1 MALGLSL
8 RAGGDARGR
17 RRVTDLVALASGLFG
32 VVVAALAFVVL
43 AGANVQW
50 TEIAGYELVGLS
62 YVVTGTIAWLR
73 RPDNLIGPAILVTG
87 ITSFIPV
94 FVRVP
99 IPAVTSA
106 AFAFAWV
113 TNAFAGF
120 ILLAY
125 PSGRFFS
132 RTARLVFWVAIP
144 SSVILPIVA
153 RLFLLDSGSD
163 FSSATGPS
171 ALSYG
176 CDCRNPFVV
185 LPDDGLYGAAMLVTR
200 LITILATILILILIV
215 RRWSG
220 ATAAG
225 RRQLVP
231 VLFAGA
237 VGLAAFA
244 LDEIAFTA
252 LNGEQPILAL
262 TSVGLVLGRAAVPIG
277 FLLGLLRTQ
286 IDMALVGRLIVELGG
301 APSLERIHAMV
312 AATLHDPSVQLGYWS
327 PAAKA
332 FIGSSGHRIEPIESP
347 TRAVAMVERNG
358 RSIATIVHDPA
369 LRDDPGLV
377 ASVSAAVGLAI
388 ENRSLAAELQAQLEE
403 VRASR
408 TRIVAAAD
416 AERARIERDI
426 HDGAQQ
432 RLLALMI
439 ELRLA
444 REAVG
449 ADPKVDLAPR
459 LDRAMTNLR
468 SATDELRELA
478 RGVRPAILADA
489 GLGPAV
495 RTLAELSSC
504 PVELSIDLA
513 GRLDAAVE
521 SAAYF
526 VVAES
531 LANVVRHASAT
542 LARVVISIESDAGR
556 VVVAVTDDG
565 VGGASVDR
573 GSGIRGLKDRVEAL
587 GGQLAVESPAGN
599 GTRIRAEL
607 PCAL

>member
-8 RAGGDARGR
+8 RAGNDARGR
-17 RRVTDLVALASGLFG
+17 RRVTQLVPLASGLFG
-32 VVVAALAFVVL
+32 LAVAASASWVL
-43 AGANVQW
+43 AGASAEW

-62 YVVTGTIAWLR
+62 YIVAGTIAWHR
-73 RPDNLIGPAILVTG
+73 RPDNRIGPAILITG

-99 IPAVTSA
+99 IPAVTSV
-106 AFAFAWV
+106 AFAFAWL
-113 TNAFAGF
+113 TNLFAAFV
-120 ILLAY
+120 LLTY

-132 RTARLVFWVAIP
+132 GTARLVFWVAVVGT
-144 SSVILPIVA
+144 VIPIVA
-153 RLFLLDSGSD
+153 RLFLLDTGSD
-163 FSSATGPS
+163 FSSTTGPS
-171 ALSYG
+171 PLSYG
-176 CDCRNPFVV
+176 CDCPNPFVL
-185 LPDDGLYGAAMLVTR
+185 LPDDVLFGAAMLVAR
-200 LITILATILILILIV
+200 LLTVLVAVMVLVLIV

-220 ATAAG
+220 ATAAR

-231 VLFAGA
+231 VVFAGA
-237 VGLAAFA
+237 VGAAAFA
-244 LDEIAFTA
+244 IDLSAFYTS
-252 LNGEQPILAL
+252 NGEQPILAV
-262 TSVGLVLGRAAVPIG
+262 TSVALVLGRAAVPIG
-277 FLLGLLRTQ
+277 FLLGLLRTHF
-286 IDMALVGRLIVELGG
+286 DWSLVGRLVVELGG
-301 APSLERIHAMV
+301 APSPERIEAMV

-327 PAAKA
+327 PAAQA
-332 FIGSSGHRIEPIESP
+332 FIGAAGDRIEPVATA
-347 TRAVAMVERNG
+347 TRAVAMVDRNG
-358 RSIATIVHDPA
+358 QSIAAIVHDPA
-369 LRDDPGLV
+369 LLEDPGLV

-388 ENRSLAAELQAQLEE
+388 ENQSLTAELQTQLDE

-408 TRIVAAAD
+408 ARIVSAAD
-416 AERARIERDI
+416 AERARLERDI

-439 ELRLA
+439 ELRIA

-449 ADPKVDLAPR
+449 EDPNPELVPR
-459 LDRAMTNLR
+459 LDRAMTSLR

-495 RTLAELSSC
+495 RTLAEHSGC
-504 PVELSIDLA
+504 PVELSIDLN

-542 LARVVISIESDAGR
+542 VARVAISTESDPGR
-556 VVVAVTDDG
+556 IVVAVTDDG
-565 VGGASVDR
+565 VGGASVNR

-587 GGQLAVESPAGN
+587 GGQLTVDSRAGK
-599 GTRIRAEL
+599 GTRIRVEL

>member
-1 MALGLSL
+1 MSSATG
-8 RAGGDARGR
+8 RGR
-17 RRVTDLVALASGLFG
+17 RHVTHFVTLAFGLFG
-32 VVVAALAFVVL
+32 LAVAALAFAVL

-50 TEIAGYELVGLS
+50 TEVAGYELVGLS
-62 YVVTGTIAWLR
+62 YIVAGTIAWLR
-73 RPDNLIGPAILVTG
+73 RPDNRIGPAILVTG

-132 RTARLVFWVAIP
+132 RTARLVFWVAIL

-185 LPDDGLYGAAMLVTR
+185 LPDDALYGAAMLVTR
-200 LITILATILILILIV
+200 LVTILATILILILIV

-220 ATAAG
+220 ATSAG

-244 LDEIAFTA
+244 LDVIAFNA
-252 LNGEQPILAL
+252 LGEQPILAV
-262 TSVGLVLGRAAVPIG
+262 TSVALVLGRAAVPIG

-286 IDMALVGRLIVELGG
+286 IDMALVGQLVVELGG
-301 APSLERIHAMV
+301 APSPERIEAMV

-327 PAAKA
+327 PAAQA
-332 FIGSSGHRIEPIESP
+332 FIGAAGDPVEPISSP
-347 TRAVAMVERNG
+347 TQSVAMVERSG
-358 RSIATIVHDPA
+358 RTIAIIVHDPA
-369 LRDDPGLV
+369 LNEDPGLV

-388 ENRSLAAELQAQLEE
+388 ENQSLTAELQAQLDE
-403 VRASR
+403 VRGSR
-408 TRIVAAAD
+408 ARIVAAAD
-416 AERARIERDI
+416 AERVRLERDI

-449 ADPKVDLAPR
+449 AEPILDLAAR
-459 LDRAMTNLR
+459 LDRAMVNLR

-495 RTLAELSSC
+495 RTLAERSSC

-531 LANVVRHASAT
+531 LANVVRHASASV
-542 LARVVISIESDAGR
+542 ARVAISIESDPGR
-556 VVVAVTDDG
+556 VIVAVTDDG

-587 GGQLAVESPAGN
+587 GGQLAVESRVGD
-599 GTRIRAEL
+599 GTRIRVEL

>member
-8 RAGGDARGR
+8 GASGDARER
-17 RRVTDLVALASGLFG
+17 RRVARLVPLAFGLFG
-32 VVVAALAFVVL
+32 LAVAALAFGVL
-43 AGANVQW
+43 AGADVQW
-50 TEIAGYELVGLS
+50 TEIAGNELVGVS
-62 YVVTGTIAWLR
+62 YVVAGTIAWLR
-73 RPDNLIGPAILVTG
+73 RPDNRIGPAILVTG
-87 ITSFIPV
+87 ITSFIPA

-106 AFAFAWV
+106 AFAFAFV
-113 TNAFAGF
+113 TNVFGAF

-132 RTARLVFWVAIP
+132 RTAKLVFRVAVVGTVIP
-144 SSVILPIVA
+144 VIA
-153 RLFLLDSGSD
+153 RLFLLDTGSD

-171 ALSYG
+171 SLSYG
-176 CDCRNPFVV
+176 CDCRNPFVL
-185 LPDDGLYGAAMLVTR
+185 LPDDGLYGGAMLVSRIVTV
-200 LITILATILILILIV
+200 LVTILVLTLIV

-220 ATAAG
+220 ASSAL

-244 LDEIAFTA
+244 IDEIAFTA
-252 LNGEQPILAL
+252 SNGQQPILAV
-262 TSVGLVLGRAAVPIG
+262 TSVGLVLARAAVPIG

-286 IDMALVGRLIVELGG
+286 IDMALVGRLVVELGG
-301 APSLERIHAMV
+301 APPPERLEAMV

-327 PAAKA
+327 AAA
-332 FIGSSGHRIEPIESP
+332 QEFMDAAGHRIEPIASP
-347 TRAVAMVERNG
+347 TRAVTMVARNA

-369 LRDDPGLV
+369 LREDPGLM
-377 ASVSAAVGLAI
+377 ASVSAAVGLAV
-388 ENRSLAAELQAQLEE
+388 ENQSLTAELQAQLDE

-416 AERARIERDI
+416 AERARLERDI

-449 ADPKVDLAPR
+449 ADPDLDLAAR

-521 SAAYF
+521 AAAYF

-542 LARVVISIESDAGR
+542 VARVAISIESDPGR

-587 GGQLAVESPAGN
+587 GGQLAVESRAGN
-599 GTRIRAEL
+599 GTRIRVEL

>member
-8 RAGGDARGR
+8 RAGDDARGR
-17 RRVTDLVALASGLFG
+17 RRVSQLVALASGLFG
-32 VVVAALAFVVL
+32 LAVAAWAFLVL
-43 AGANVQW
+43 AGADVQW

-62 YVVTGTIAWLR
+62 YIVAGTIAWLR
-73 RPDNLIGPAILVTG
+73 RPDNRIGPAILVTG

-94 FVRVP
+94 FARVP

-113 TNAFAGF
+113 TNVFAAF

-132 RTARLVFWVAIP
+132 GTARLVFWGVVLGTVIP
-144 SSVILPIVA
+144 VIA
-153 RLFLLDSGSD
+153 RLFLLDTGSD

-171 ALSYG
+171 SLSYG
-176 CDCRNPFVV
+176 CDCRNPFVL
-185 LPDDGLYGAAMLVTR
+185 LPDDGLYGAAMLVSRIETV
-200 LITILATILILILIV
+200 ILTILILLLIV
-215 RRWSG
+215 RRWYG
-220 ATAAG
+220 ASAAR

-244 LDEIAFTA
+244 IDEITFTA
-252 LNGEQPILAL
+252 SNGEQAMLPVTAAGLLLA
-262 TSVGLVLGRAAVPIG
+262 RAAVPIG

-286 IDMALVGRLIVELGG
+286 IDMALVGRLVVELGG
-301 APSLERIHAMV
+301 APSPERIEAMV

-327 PAAKA
+327 PAVLA
-332 FIGSSGHRIEPIESP
+332 FVGAAGDRIEPIASA
-347 TRAVAMVERNG
+347 TRAVEMVERNG

-369 LRDDPGLV
+369 LREDPGLM
-377 ASVSAAVGLAI
+377 ASVSAAVGLAV
-388 ENRSLAAELQAQLEE
+388 ENQSLTAELQTQLDE

-408 TRIVAAAD
+408 ARIVAATD
-416 AERARIERDI
+416 AERARLERDI

-444 REAVG
+444 REALG
-449 ADPKVDLAPR
+449 ADPDVDLAPL
-459 LDRAMTNLR
+459 LDRAMVNLR

-495 RTLAELSSC
+495 RTLAERSSC
-504 PVELSIDLA
+504 PVELSIDLT

-542 LARVVISIESDAGR
+542 VAQVVISTESDTGR

-587 GGQLAVESPAGN
+587 GGQLAVESRAGN
-599 GTRIRAEL
+599 GTRIRVEL

>member
-1 MALGLSL
+1 MSSGTRTQSH
-8 RAGGDARGR
+8 
-17 RRVTDLVALASGLFG
+17 LVALAVGLFG
-32 VVVAALAFVVL
+32 LAVAALAFAVL
-43 AGANVQW
+43 AGAEAQW
-50 TEIAGYELVGLS
+50 TETMGDELVGLS
-62 YVVTGTIAWLR
+62 YIFAGTIAWVR
-73 RPDNLIGPAILVTG
+73 RPDNRIGPAILVTG

-94 FVRVP
+94 FTRVP

-113 TNAFAGF
+113 TNVFAVF

-125 PSGRFFS
+125 PSGRLFS
-132 RTARLVFWVAIP
+132 RTARLVFWVVV
-144 SSVILPIVA
+144 VITVIQVIA
-153 RLFLLDSGSD
+153 RLFLLDTGSD
-163 FSSATGPS
+163 FSGATGPS
-171 ALSYG
+171 SLTYG
-176 CDCRNPFVV
+176 CDCPNPFV
-185 LPDDGLYGAAMLVTR
+185 LLSNRSLYGLIMLVTR
-200 LITILATILILILIV
+200 LITILLTILILILIV

-220 ATAAG
+220 ASAAR

-244 LDEIAFTA
+244 LDEITFTVS
-252 LNGEQPILAL
+252 NGEVPILAV
-262 TSVGLVLGRAAVPIG
+262 TSVALVLGRAAVPIG
-277 FLLGLLRTQ
+277 FLLGLLRTEF
-286 IDMALVGRLIVELGG
+286 DWSLVGRLVVDLGG
-301 APSLERIHAMV
+301 APSPERIEAMV

-327 PAAKA
+327 PAAQA
-332 FIGSSGHRIEPIESP
+332 FLSAAGQRIEPIASA
-347 TRAVAMVERNG
+347 TREVALVERNAG
-358 RSIATIVHDPA
+358 SIAIIVHDPA
-369 LRDDPGLV
+369 LREDPGLV

-388 ENRSLAAELQAQLEE
+388 ENQSLTAELQTQLDE

-416 AERARIERDI
+416 AERARLERDI

-449 ADPKVDLAPR
+449 ADPNVDLAAR
-459 LDRAMTNLR
+459 LDHAMLNLR

-504 PVELSIDLA
+504 PVELSIDLS
-513 GRLDAAVE
+513 GRLNAAVE
-521 SAAYF
+521 AAAYF

-542 LARVVISIESDAGR
+542 VAHVAISTESDPGR

-587 GGQLAVESPAGN
+587 GGQLAVESRAGN
-599 GTRIRAEL
+599 GTRIRVEL

>member
-1 MALGLSL
+1 MALGSSP
-8 RAGGDARGR
+8 RASSDAGR
-17 RRVTDLVALASGLFG
+17 RHRLAQLVAVASGLLG
-32 VVVAALAFVVL
+32 LTVAVMAYVVQ

-50 TEIAGYELVGLS
+50 TEIAGIELVGLS
-62 YVVTGTIAWLR
+62 YIVAGTIAWLR
-73 RPDNLIGPAILVTG
+73 RPENRIGPAILVTG

-94 FVRVP
+94 FVLIP
-99 IPAVTSA
+99 IPAVTSV
-106 AFAFAWV
+106 AFAFAWL
-113 TNAFAGF
+113 TNLPVAFV
-120 ILLAY
+120 LLAY

-132 RTARLVFWVAIP
+132 RTARLVFWVAVVGT
-144 SSVILPIVA
+144 VIGVIG
-153 RLFLLDSGSD
+153 RLFLLDTGSD

-171 ALSYG
+171 PLSYG
-176 CDCRNPFVV
+176 CDCPNPFVL
-185 LPDDGLYGAAMLVTR
+185 LPDDVLYGAAMLVAR
-200 LITILATILILILIV
+200 LLTVLVAVLVLVLIV

-220 ATAAG
+220 ATAAR

-231 VLFAGA
+231 VVFAGA
-237 VGLAAFA
+237 VGAAAFVID
-244 LDEIAFTA
+244 LSAFYA
-252 LNGEQPILAL
+252 SNGEQPILAA

-277 FLLGLLRTQ
+277 FMLGLLRTQ
-286 IDMALVGRLIVELGG
+286 FDWSLVGRLVVELGG
-301 APSLERIHAMV
+301 APSPERVEAMV
-312 AATLHDPSVQLGYWS
+312 GATLHDPSVQLGYWS
-327 PAAKA
+327 PADHA
-332 FIGSSGHRIEPIESP
+332 FMDSAGRRIEPVASA
-347 TRAVAMVERNG
+347 TRAVAMVDRNG
-358 RSIATIVHDPA
+358 RSLAAIIHDPA
-369 LRDDPGLV
+369 LLEDPGLV

-388 ENRSLAAELQAQLEE
+388 ENQSLSADLQTQLDE

-408 TRIVAAAD
+408 ARIVAAAD
-416 AERARIERDI
+416 AERARLERDI

-449 ADPKVDLAPR
+449 GNPTADLGAR
-459 LDRAMTNLR
+459 LDGAMTSLR

-495 RTLAELSSC
+495 RTLAERSGC
-504 PVELSIDLA
+504 PVELTIDLT

-542 LARVVISIESDAGR
+542 VARVAISTESDPDR
-556 VVVAVTDDG
+556 IVVAVTDDG
-565 VGGASVDR
+565 VGGASVAR

-587 GGQLAVESPAGN
+587 GGQLAVESRAGS
-599 GTRIRAEL
+599 GTRIRVEL

>member
-17 RRVTDLVALASGLFG
+17 RRATQRVALASGLFG
-32 VVVAALAFVVL
+32 LAVAAWAFVLL
-43 AGANVQW
+43 ADADVHW
-50 TEIAGYELVGLS
+50 TEIAGNELVGLS
-62 YVVTGTIAWLR
+62 YIVAGTIAWLR
-73 RPDNLIGPAILVTG
+73 RPDNRIGPAILVAG

-94 FVRVP
+94 LVRVP

-106 AFAFAWV
+106 AFAFAWI
-113 TNAFAGF
+113 TNVFAAF

-125 PSGRFFS
+125 PSGRLFS
-132 RTARLVFWVAIP
+132 RAARLVFWAVVLTT
-144 SSVILPIVA
+144 VIQVFA
-153 RLFLLDSGSD
+153 RLFLLDTGSD

-176 CDCRNPFVV
+176 CDCPNPFAL
-185 LPDDGLYGAAMLVTR
+185 LPDDGLYGAVMLVTR
-200 LITILATILILILIV
+200 VVTILVTFLILILVV
-215 RRWSG
+215 RRWLG
-220 ATAAG
+220 ATSAG

-244 LDEIAFTA
+244 IDEVTFTA
-252 LNGEQPILAL
+252 SNGELGILPMTAA
-262 TSVGLVLGRAAVPIG
+262 GLLLARAAVPIG

-286 IDMALVGRLIVELGG
+286 IDMALVGRLVVELGG
-301 APSLERIHAMV
+301 APSPQRIEAML

-327 PAAKA
+327 PAAQA
-332 FIGSSGHRIEPIESP
+332 FIGTAGQPIEPIASA
-347 TRAVAMVERNG
+347 TRAVEMVERNG
-358 RSIATIVHDPA
+358 RSIAAIVHDPA
-369 LRDDPGLV
+369 LREDPGLI
-377 ASVSAAVGLAI
+377 ASVSAAVGLAV
-388 ENRSLAAELQAQLEE
+388 ENQSLAAELQAQLDE

-416 AERARIERDI
+416 AERARLERDI

-444 REAVG
+444 REALG
-449 ADPKVDLAPR
+449 ADPNVDLAPR
-459 LDRAMTNLR
+459 LDRAMVNLR

-504 PVELSIDLA
+504 PVELSIELA
-513 GRLDAAVE
+513 GRLDAGVE

-531 LANVVRHASAT
+531 LANVVRHASANVARVT
-542 LARVVISIESDAGR
+542 ISMETDPGRVVI
-556 VVVAVTDDG
+556 AVTDDG
-565 VGGASVDR
+565 VGGASADR

-587 GGQLAVESPAGN
+587 GGQLAVESRAGN
-599 GTRIRAEL
+599 GTRIRVEL
-607 PCAL
+607 PCAS

>member
-1 MALGLSL
+1 MSSATG
-8 RAGGDARGR
+8 RGR
-17 RRVTDLVALASGLFG
+17 RRVTHFVTLAFGLFG
-32 VVVAALAFVVL
+32 LAVAALAFAVL

-50 TEIAGYELVGLS
+50 TEVAGYELVGLS
-62 YVVTGTIAWLR
+62 YIVAGTIAWLR
-73 RPDNLIGPAILVTG
+73 RPDNRIGPAILVTG

-132 RTARLVFWVAIP
+132 RTARLVFWVAIL

-185 LPDDGLYGAAMLVTR
+185 LPDDALYGAAMLVTR
-200 LITILATILILILIV
+200 LVTILATILILILIV

-220 ATAAG
+220 ATSAG

-244 LDEIAFTA
+244 LDVIAFNA
-252 LNGEQPILAL
+252 LGEQPILAV
-262 TSVGLVLGRAAVPIG
+262 TSVALVLGRAAVPIG

-286 IDMALVGRLIVELGG
+286 IDMALVGQLVVELGG
-301 APSLERIHAMV
+301 APSPERIEAMV

-327 PAAKA
+327 PAAQA
-332 FIGSSGHRIEPIESP
+332 FIGAAGDPVEPISSP
-347 TRAVAMVERNG
+347 TQSVAMVERSG
-358 RSIATIVHDPA
+358 RTIAIIVHDPA
-369 LRDDPGLV
+369 LNEDPGLV

-388 ENRSLAAELQAQLEE
+388 ENQSLTAELQAQLDE
-403 VRASR
+403 VRGSR
-408 TRIVAAAD
+408 ARIVAAAD
-416 AERARIERDI
+416 AERVRLERDI

-449 ADPKVDLAPR
+449 AEPILDLAAR
-459 LDRAMTNLR
+459 LDRAMVNLR

-495 RTLAELSSC
+495 RTLAERSSC

-531 LANVVRHASAT
+531 LANVVRHASASV
-542 LARVVISIESDAGR
+542 ARVAISIESDPGR
-556 VVVAVTDDG
+556 VIVAVTDDG

-587 GGQLAVESPAGN
+587 GGQLAVESRLGD
-599 GTRIRAEL
+599 GTRIRVEL

>member
-17 RRVTDLVALASGLFG
+17 RRMTLVVALALGLSGLA
-32 VVVAALAFVVL
+32 VAATAYAVL
-43 AGANVQW
+43 AEANVQW
-50 TEIAGYELVGLS
+50 TEIAGYEFVGLS
-62 YVVTGTIAWLR
+62 YVVAGTIAWVR
-73 RPDNLIGPAILVTG
+73 RPDNRIGPAIVVTG

-94 FVRVP
+94 FVRIP

-106 AFAFAWV
+106 MFAFAWV
-113 TNAFAGF
+113 TNVFAAF

-132 RTARLVFWVAIP
+132 GTARRVFWVVVLSTVIP
-144 SSVILPIVA
+144 VVA
-153 RLFLLDSGSD
+153 RLFLLDTGSD
-163 FSSATGPS
+163 FSSTTGPS
-171 ALSYG
+171 SLAYG
-176 CDCRNPFVV
+176 CDCPNPFAL
-185 LPDDGLYGAAMLVTR
+185 LPDDRLYGAAMLLTR
-200 LITILATILILILIV
+200 LMTVVVTILILILII

-220 ATAAG
+220 ASAAR

-244 LDEIAFTA
+244 IDEITFTA
-252 LNGEQPILAL
+252 SNGEQPVLAI
-262 TSVGLVLGRAAVPIG
+262 TSLGLVLARAAVPIG

-286 IDMALVGRLIVELGG
+286 LDWSLVGRLVVELGG
-301 APSLERIHAMV
+301 APSPERIEAMV

-327 PAAKA
+327 PAAQG
-332 FIGSSGHRIEPIESP
+332 FIGAAGQRVEPIESA
-347 TRAVAMVERNG
+347 TRAVATVERNG

-369 LRDDPGLV
+369 LREDPGLV
-377 ASVSAAVGLAI
+377 ASVGAAVGLAI
-388 ENRSLAAELQAQLEE
+388 ENQSLAAELQAQLDE

-416 AERARIERDI
+416 AERARLERDI

-444 REAVG
+444 REAVS
-449 ADPKVDLAPR
+449 ADSDVDLAAR
-459 LDRAMTNLR
+459 LDRAMMNLR
-468 SATDELRELA
+468 STTDDLRELA

-504 PVELSIDLA
+504 PVELSIDLTR
-513 GRLDAAVE
+513 RLDAAVE
-521 SAAYF
+521 AAAYF

-531 LANVVRHASAT
+531 LANVARHASAT
-542 LARVVISIESDAGR
+542 VTRVAISTESDPDR

-565 VGGASVDR
+565 VGGASVER

-587 GGQLAVESPAGN
+587 GGQLAVESRAGN
-599 GTRIRAEL
+599 GTRIRVEL

>member
-8 RAGGDARGR
+8 RAGGVARGR
-17 RRVTDLVALASGLFG
+17 RRAPHLVALASGLFG
-32 VVVAALAFVVL
+32 LLVAALAFLVL
-43 AGANVQW
+43 AGADVQW
-50 TEIAGYELVGLS
+50 IEIAGDELVGLS
-62 YVVTGTIAWLR
+62 YIVAGTIAWLR

-106 AFAFAWV
+106 SFAFAFV
-113 TNAFAGF
+113 TNVFAAY

-125 PSGRFFS
+125 PSGRLFS
-132 RTARLVFWVAIP
+132 RAARLVFGVVVLNT
-144 SSVILPIVA
+144 VIQVIA
-153 RLFLLDSGSD
+153 RLFLLDTGSD

-171 ALSYG
+171 SLSYG
-176 CDCRNPFVV
+176 CDCPNPFVL

-200 LITILATILILILIV
+200 LVAILVTVLILTLIV

-220 ATAAG
+220 ASAAR

-231 VLFAGA
+231 VMFAGA

-244 LDEIAFTA
+244 LDEIAFNV
-252 LNGEQPILAL
+252 LGEQPILAV
-262 TSVGLVLGRAAVPIG
+262 TSVGLVLARAAVPIG
-277 FLLGLLRTQ
+277 FLLGLLRTEF
-286 IDMALVGRLIVELGG
+286 DWSLVGRLVVELGG
-301 APSLERIHAMV
+301 QPSLERIEAMV
-312 AATLHDPSVQLGYWS
+312 AATLHDPSVRLGYWS
-327 PAAKA
+327 PAAEGFVGKA
-332 FIGSSGHRIEPIESP
+332 GQRIEPIASA
-347 TRAVAMVERNG
+347 TRAVEMVERDG

-369 LRDDPGLV
+369 LSEDPGLV
-377 ASVSAAVGLAI
+377 ASVSAAVGLAV
-388 ENRSLAAELQAQLEE
+388 ENQSLTAALEAQLDE

-408 TRIVAAAD
+408 ARIVAVTD
-416 AERARIERDI
+416 AERARLERDI

-449 ADPKVDLAPR
+449 ADPNADVAAR
-459 LDRAMTNLR
+459 LDRAMANLR
-468 SATDELRELA
+468 SATEELRELA

-513 GRLDAAVE
+513 GRLDASVE

-542 LARVVISIESDAGR
+542 VARVAISMEPDPGR

-565 VGGASVDR
+565 VGGASIDR

-587 GGQLAVESPAGN
+587 GGQLAIVSPPGH
-599 GTRIRAEL
+599 GTRILVEL
-607 PCAL
+607 PCAS

>member
-1 MALGLSL
+1 M
-8 RAGGDARGR
+8 
-17 RRVTDLVALASGLFG
+17 TQLVALALGLLG
-32 VVVAALAFVVL
+32 LAVAAFAFGVL
-43 AGANVQW
+43 AGANVPW
-50 TEIAGYELVGLS
+50 TEIAGSELVGLS
-62 YVVTGTIAWLR
+62 YIVAGTIAWLR

-87 ITSFIPV
+87 ITSVLPV

-113 TNAFAGF
+113 TNVFASF

-132 RTARLVFWVAIP
+132 KTARLVFWVVVLTT
-144 SSVILPIVA
+144 VIQVIA
-153 RLFLLDSGSD
+153 RLFLLDTGSD
-163 FSSATGPS
+163 FSSVTGPS
-171 ALSYG
+171 SLTYG
-176 CDCRNPFVV
+176 CDCPNPFVL
-185 LPDDGLYGAAMLVTR
+185 LPDDRLYGSVMLVTR
-200 LITILATILILILIV
+200 LISVLLTIVILTLIV
-215 RRWSG
+215 RRWFG
-220 ATAAG
+220 ATAAR

-237 VGLAAFA
+237 VGLLAFA
-244 LDEIAFTA
+244 LDVTAFNA
-252 LNGEQPILAL
+252 LNGEELPILAV
-262 TSVGLVLGRAAVPIG
+262 TSVGLVIARAAVPIG
-277 FLLGLLRTQ
+277 FLLGLLRTEF
-286 IDMALVGRLIVELGG
+286 DWSLVGRLVVELGG
-301 APSLERIHAMV
+301 APSPERIEAMV

-327 PAAKA
+327 PAEQA
-332 FIGSSGHRIEPIESP
+332 FVAAAGQRIEPIESA

-358 RSIATIVHDPA
+358 RSIATIAHDPA
-369 LRDDPGLV
+369 LLEDPGLV

-388 ENRSLAAELQAQLEE
+388 ENQSLTAELQAQLDE
-403 VRASR
+403 VRGSR
-408 TRIVAAAD
+408 ARIVAAAD
-416 AERARIERDI
+416 AERVRLERDI

-449 ADPKVDLAPR
+449 ADPNVDLPAR
-459 LDRAMTNLR
+459 LDRAMVNLR

-495 RTLAELSSC
+495 RTLAERSSC

-531 LANVVRHASAT
+531 LANVVRHASASV
-542 LARVVISIESDAGR
+542 ARVAISIESDPGR
-556 VVVAVTDDG
+556 VIVAVTDDG

-587 GGQLAVESPAGN
+587 GGQLAVESHVGD
-599 GTRIRAEL
+599 GTRIRVEL

>member
-1 MALGLSL
+1 MSPSPRVSNPVALALGLF
-8 RAGGDARGR
+8 G
-17 RRVTDLVALASGLFG
+17 LAAA
-32 VVVAALAFVVL
+32 VVAYAVQ
-43 AGANVQW
+43 AGARAQW
-50 TEIAGYELVGLS
+50 TEIAGTELVGLS
-62 YVVTGTIAWLR
+62 YVVAGTIAWHR
-73 RPDNLIGPAILVTG
+73 WPRNRIGLAIVLTG
-87 ITSFIPV
+87 ITSFIPI

-99 IPAVTSA
+99 IPIVTSA
-106 AFAFAWV
+106 AFAFAWL
-113 TNAFAGF
+113 TNLFAAF

-125 PSGRFFS
+125 PSGRLFS
-132 RTARLVFWVAIP
+132 RGARLVFGLAI
-144 SSVILPIVA
+144 VGTMIPIIA
-153 RLFLLDSGSD
+153 RLFLLDTGSG

-171 ALSYG
+171 ALTYG
-176 CDCRNPFVV
+176 CDCPNPFV
-185 LPDDGLYGAAMLVTR
+185 LFPDDALYGAAMLLSRLLTL
-200 LITILATILILILIV
+200 LITILVLALIV

-220 ATAAG
+220 ASAAR

-231 VLFAGA
+231 VVFAGA
-237 VGLAAFA
+237 VGLGAFA
-244 LDEIAFTA
+244 FDITAFYTS
-252 LNGEQPILAL
+252 NGEQPILAV
-262 TSVGLVLGRAAVPIG
+262 TSVALVLGRAAVPIG

-286 IDMALVGRLIVELGG
+286 IDMALVGRFVVELGG
-301 APSLERIHAMV
+301 APSPERIEAMV
-312 AATLHDPSVQLGYWS
+312 ASTLHDPSVQLGYWS
-327 PAAKA
+327 PAARA
-332 FIGSSGHRIEPIESP
+332 FIGAAGDRLEPVESE
-347 TRAVAMVERNG
+347 TRAVSMVERNG
-358 RSIATIVHDPA
+358 RAIATIVHDPS
-369 LRDDPGLV
+369 LRDDPGLL
-377 ASVSAAVGLAI
+377 ASVRAAVGLAI
-388 ENRSLAAELQAQLEE
+388 ENRSLTAELQAKLDE

-416 AERARIERDI
+416 AERARLERDI

-449 ADPKVDLAPR
+449 ADTDVELATR
-459 LDRAMTNLR
+459 LDRATMNLR
-468 SATDELRELA
+468 SATDDLRELA

-504 PVELSIDLA
+504 PVELSIDLD
-513 GRLDAAVE
+513 GRVDAAVE

-526 VVAES
+526 VVAEG

-542 LARVVISIESDAGR
+542 VARVTISVESDPDR

-587 GGQLAVESPAGN
+587 GGHLAVESRAGD
-599 GTRIRAEL
+599 GTRIRVEL

>member
-1 MALGLSL
+1 MALGSSL
-8 RAGGDARGR
+8 RAGGDARER
-17 RRVTDLVALASGLFG
+17 RRMAHVVALAFGLFG
-32 VVVAALAFVVL
+32 LVVAALAFGLL

-50 TEIAGYELVGLS
+50 TEIAGTELVALS
-62 YVVTGTIAWLR
+62 YIVAGTIAWFR
-73 RPDNLIGPAILVTG
+73 RPDNRIGPAILVTG
-87 ITSFIPV
+87 ITTLIPV

-106 AFAFAWV
+106 AFAFAWI
-113 TNAFAGF
+113 TNVFGAF

-125 PSGRFFS
+125 PSGRLFS
-132 RTARLVFWVAIP
+132 GAARLVFWVVVLTT
-144 SSVILPIVA
+144 VIQVIA
-153 RLFLLDSGSD
+153 RLFLLDTGSD
-163 FSSATGPS
+163 FSSAMGPS
-171 ALSYG
+171 SLSYG
-176 CDCRNPFVV
+176 CDCPNPFVM

-200 LITILATILILILIV
+200 LVTILVTIMILALIV

-220 ATAAG
+220 ASAAR

-231 VLFAGA
+231 VMFAGA
-237 VGLAAFA
+237 VGLTAFA
-244 LDEIAFTA
+244 LDEIAFNV
-252 LNGEQPILAL
+252 LGEQPILAV
-262 TSVGLVLGRAAVPIG
+262 TATGLVLARAAVPIG
-277 FLLGLLRTQ
+277 FLLGLIRTQ
-286 IDMALVGRLIVELGG
+286 FDWSLVGRLVVELGG
-301 APSLERIHAMV
+301 TPSPERIEAMV

-327 PAAKA
+327 PAAQA
-332 FIGSSGHRIEPIESP
+332 FLGATGHRIEPIASA
-347 TRAVAMVERNG
+347 TRAVAMVERNA

-369 LRDDPGLV
+369 LLEDPGLV

-388 ENRSLAAELQAQLEE
+388 ENQSLAAELQAQLDE

-416 AERARIERDI
+416 AERARLERDI

-449 ADPKVDLAPR
+449 ADPNVCLAAR
-459 LDRAMTNLR
+459 LDQAMMNLR

-495 RTLAELSSC
+495 RTLADLSSC

-542 LARVVISIESDAGR
+542 VARVAISIESDPGR

-587 GGQLAVESPAGN
+587 GGQLTVESRAGN
-599 GTRIRAEL
+599 GTRIRVEL

>member
-17 RRVTDLVALASGLFG
+17 RRATHVVALASGLFG
-32 VVVAALAFVVL
+32 LAVAATAYVVL
-43 AGANVQW
+43 GAATVQW

-62 YVVTGTIAWLR
+62 YVVAGTIASVR
-73 RPDNLIGPAILVTG
+73 RPDNKIGPAILVTG

-99 IPAVTSA
+99 IPAITSA

-113 TNAFAGF
+113 TNVFGAF

-125 PSGRFFS
+125 PSGRLFS
-132 RTARLVFWVAIP
+132 RAARLIFWVVVLTT
-144 SSVILPIVA
+144 VIQVIA
-153 RLFLLDSGSD
+153 RLFLLDTASD

-171 ALSYG
+171 SLFYG
-176 CDCRNPFVV
+176 CDCPNPFVL

-200 LITILATILILILIV
+200 LVSILLTFVILTLIV

-220 ATAAG
+220 ASAAR

-231 VLFAGA
+231 VMFAGA
-237 VGLAAFA
+237 VGLTAFA
-244 LDEIAFTA
+244 LDVIAFNA
-252 LNGEQPILAL
+252 LGEQPILAV
-262 TSVGLVLGRAAVPIG
+262 TSVGLVLARAAVPIG

-286 IDMALVGRLIVELGG
+286 FDWSLVGRLVVELGG
-301 APSLERIHAMV
+301 APPPERLEAMV

-327 PAAKA
+327 PAAREFVDTA
-332 FIGSSGHRIEPIESP
+332 GHRIEPIASP
-347 TRAVAMVERNG
+347 TRAITMVARNAH
-358 RSIATIVHDPA
+358 SIATIVHDPA
-369 LRDDPGLV
+369 LLEDPGLV
-377 ASVSAAVGLAI
+377 ASVSAAVGLAV
-388 ENRSLAAELQAQLEE
+388 ENRSLTAELQAQLDE

-416 AERARIERDI
+416 AERARLERDI

-449 ADPKVDLAPR
+449 ADPKADLSAR

-495 RTLAELSSC
+495 RTLAERSSC
-504 PVELSIDLA
+504 PVELSVDLT

-521 SAAYF
+521 AAAYF

-542 LARVVISIESDAGR
+542 VAHVAISTESDPGR

-565 VGGASVDR
+565 VGGASVDH

-587 GGQLAVESPAGN
+587 GGQLAVESRAGN
-599 GTRIRAEL
+599 GTRIRVEL

>member
-8 RAGGDARGR
+8 RAGDDARGR
-17 RRVTDLVALASGLFG
+17 GRVTHLVALAFGLFG
-32 VVVAALAFVVL
+32 LAVAALAYVVL
-43 AGANVQW
+43 AGTNVQW
-50 TEIAGYELVGLS
+50 TEIAGNELVGLS
-62 YVVTGTIAWLR
+62 YIVAGTIAWLR
-73 RPDNLIGPAILVTG
+73 RPDNRIGPAILVTG

-113 TNAFAGF
+113 TNVFAAF

-132 RTARLVFWVAIP
+132 GTARLIFWVAVLGTVIP
-144 SSVILPIVA
+144 VIA
-153 RLFLLDSGSD
+153 RLFLLDTGSD

-171 ALSYG
+171 SLTYG
-176 CDCRNPFVV
+176 CDCRNPFVL
-185 LPDDGLYGAAMLVTR
+185 LPDDNLYGAAMLVSR
-200 LITILATILILILIV
+200 LMTVLVTILILTLIV
-215 RRWSG
+215 RRWYG
-220 ATAAG
+220 ASAAR

-237 VGLAAFA
+237 VGLVAFA
-244 LDEIAFTA
+244 IDEIAFTA
-252 LNGEQPILAL
+252 SNGEQPMLAV
-262 TSVGLVLGRAAVPIG
+262 TSVGLVLARAAVPIG

-286 IDMALVGRLIVELGG
+286 IDMSLVGRFVVELGG
-301 APSLERIHAMV
+301 APSPERIEAMV

-327 PAAKA
+327 PAAQA
-332 FIGSSGHRIEPIESP
+332 FMGAAGHRIEPIASA
-347 TRAVAMVERNG
+347 TRAVAMVERNA

-369 LRDDPGLV
+369 LREDPGLV

-388 ENRSLAAELQAQLEE
+388 ENQSLAAELQAQLDE

-408 TRIVAAAD
+408 ARIVAAAD
-416 AERARIERDI
+416 AERARLERDI

-449 ADPKVDLAPR
+449 ADPNVDLAAR

-504 PVELSIDLA
+504 PVELSIHLA

-542 LARVVISIESDAGR
+542 VARVEISIEPDPGR

-587 GGQLAVESPAGN
+587 GGQLAVESRAGN
-599 GTRIRAEL
+599 GTRIRVEL

>member
-17 RRVTDLVALASGLFG
+17 RRMSHVVALAFGLFG
-32 VVVAALAFVVL
+32 LAVAATAYVVL
-43 AGANVQW
+43 AGAKVQW

-62 YVVTGTIAWLR
+62 YVVAGTIAWVR
-73 RPDNLIGPAILVTG
+73 RPDNRIGPAILITG
-87 ITSFIPV
+87 ITSFIPA

-113 TNAFAGF
+113 TNVFAAF

-132 RTARLVFWVAIP
+132 GTARLVFRVAIVGT
-144 SSVILPIVA
+144 VIPVIA
-153 RLFLLDSGSD
+153 RLFLLDTGSD

-171 ALSYG
+171 ALTYG
-176 CDCRNPFVV
+176 CDCPNPFVL
-185 LPDDGLYGAAMLVTR
+185 LPDDALYGTAMLVSR
-200 LITILATILILILIV
+200 LLTVLVAILVLTLIV

-220 ATAAG
+220 ASSAG

-231 VLFAGA
+231 VVFGGA
-237 VGLAAFA
+237 VGVAAFA
-244 LDEIAFTA
+244 ADVTAFYA
-252 LNGEQPILAL
+252 LNGEQPILVV
-262 TSVGLVLGRAAVPIG
+262 TSVALVLGRAAVPIG
-277 FLLGLLRTQ
+277 FLLGLVRTQ
-286 IDMALVGRLIVELGG
+286 FDWSLVGRLVVELGG
-301 APSLERIHAMV
+301 APSPERIEAMV

-327 PAAKA
+327 PAAQA
-332 FIGSSGHRIEPIESP
+332 FISATGQPIQPITSA

-358 RSIATIVHDPA
+358 RSIATIVHDPT
-369 LRDDPGLV
+369 LREDPGLL
-377 ASVSAAVGLAI
+377 ASVNAAVGLAI
-388 ENRSLAAELQAQLEE
+388 ENQSLAAELQAQLDE

-416 AERARIERDI
+416 AERARLERDI

-449 ADPKVDLAPR
+449 ANPNVDLAAR
-459 LDRAMTNLR
+459 LDRAMMNLR
-468 SATDELRELA
+468 STTDDLRELA

-504 PVELSIDLA
+504 PVELSIDLT

-521 SAAYF
+521 AAAYF

-542 LARVVISIESDAGR
+542 VTRVAISTESDPDR

-565 VGGASVDR
+565 VGGASVER

-587 GGQLAVESPAGN
+587 GGQLAVESRAGN
-599 GTRIRAEL
+599 GTRIRVEL
-607 PCAL
+607 PCDL

>member
-8 RAGGDARGR
+8 RTGDDAGGR
-17 RRVTDLVALASGLFG
+17 RRVTHPVALACGLFG
-32 VVVAALAFVVL
+32 LAVAAFAFAVL

-50 TEIAGYELVGLS
+50 TEIAGTELVGLS
-62 YVVTGTIAWLR
+62 YIVAGTIAWLR
-73 RPDNLIGPAILVTG
+73 RPDNRIGPAILVTG
-87 ITSFIPV
+87 ITSLIPA
-94 FVRVP
+94 FVRVS

-106 AFAFAWV
+106 AFAFAWI
-113 TNAFAGF
+113 TNVFGAF

-125 PSGRFFS
+125 PSGRLFS
-132 RTARLVFWVAIP
+132 RAARLVFWVVVLTT
-144 SSVILPIVA
+144 VIQVIV
-153 RLFLLDSGSD
+153 RLFLLDTGSA

-171 ALSYG
+171 SLSYG
-176 CDCRNPFVV
+176 CDCRNPFVL

-200 LITILATILILILIV
+200 LVSILVTFLILALIV

-220 ATAAG
+220 ASAAR

-231 VLFAGA
+231 VMFAGA
-237 VGLAAFA
+237 VGLTAFA
-244 LDEIAFTA
+244 LDEIAFNA
-252 LNGEQPILAL
+252 LGEQPILAV
-262 TSVGLVLGRAAVPIG
+262 TSVGLVLARAAVPIG
-277 FLLGLLRTQ
+277 FLLGLLRTEF
-286 IDMALVGRLIVELGG
+286 DWSLVGRLVVELGG
-301 APSLERIHAMV
+301 QPSPERIEAMV
-312 AATLHDPSVQLGYWS
+312 ATTLHDPSVQLGYWS
-327 PAAKA
+327 PADQA
-332 FIGSSGHRIEPIESP
+332 FMGAAGDRIEPIASA
-347 TRAVAMVERNG
+347 TRAIAMVDRNAH
-358 RSIATIVHDPA
+358 SIAIIVHDPA
-369 LRDDPGLV
+369 LLDDPGLV
-377 ASVSAAVGLAI
+377 ASVGAAVGLAI
-388 ENRSLAAELQAQLEE
+388 ENRSLTAELQTQLDE

-408 TRIVAAAD
+408 TRIVEAAD
-416 AERARIERDI
+416 AERARLERDI

-444 REAVG
+444 REAIA
-449 ADPKVDLAPR
+449 ADANVDLAAR
-459 LDRAMTNLR
+459 LDRAMMNLR
-468 SATDELRELA
+468 STTDELRELA

-513 GRLDAAVE
+513 GRLDPAVE

-542 LARVVISIESDAGR
+542 VARVEISIEPDPGR
-556 VVVAVTDDG
+556 VVVAVSDDG

-587 GGQLAVESPAGN
+587 GGQLAVESRAGH